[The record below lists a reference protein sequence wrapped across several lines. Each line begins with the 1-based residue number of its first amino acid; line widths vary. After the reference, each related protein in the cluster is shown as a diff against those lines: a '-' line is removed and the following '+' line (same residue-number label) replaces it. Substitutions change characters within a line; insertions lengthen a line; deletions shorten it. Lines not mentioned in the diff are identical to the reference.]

1 MNKPKPTPED
11 VREFILSLYK
21 EKLKSTG
28 TTEVSDNF
36 DLVTGGIVDSM
47 GIIELVSAL
56 EQEFGLE
63 LDLSDLD
70 AEHLAVV
77 GPLARFV
84 SMQAMRAGSN
94 PSA

>member
-1 MNKPKPTPED
+1 MNPCKPTAEE

-28 TTEVSDNF
+28 TTEVPDDF
-36 DLVTGGIVDSM
+36 DLVTGGILDSM
-47 GIIELVSAL
+47 GVLELVNSL
-56 EQEFGLE
+56 EQKFGLE

-84 SMQAMRAGSN
+84 SAQAMRAGSN